1 MIETNGISSFPD
13 QVVPDEIKDS
23 WDYGNQVGRA
33 IEGEWF
39 GYNRVGSRYHTNFQN
54 YHQLR
59 LYARGEQS
67 IQKYKDELSI
77 NGDLS
82 YLNLDWKPVPVIP
95 KFVDIVVNGMSDKQ
109 YDIKAYAQDPESLK
123 RRTEYA
129 EAIFRDMQA
138 QAFLQQIQEMTGQ
151 SFYSSQDPE
160 NLPAN
165 REELDLHMQLSYKQS
180 VEIAEEEAINTTLD
194 RNRWEL
200 TKRRLNYDLTVL
212 GIACVKTSWNRSEGV
227 RTEYVDPASIVY
239 SYTEDPNFEDVWYV
253 GEVKGLTLPEVK
265 KEFPHLTDSELEEL
279 QKYQGNNNYLGNN
292 SGRADQNTIQLLYFE
307 YKTYNNQVF
316 KIKQT
321 PTGLEKALEKPDTFN
336 PPTNDNFDRVSR
348 SIEVLYSGVK
358 VLSHNKL
365 LKWELCHNMV
375 RPKSNLV
382 KVNMNYTICAPRMYR
397 GRIES
402 IVSRITGF
410 ADMIQ
415 LTHLK
420 MQQILSRMVPDGV
433 YLDADG
439 LAEVDLGNGTNY
451 NPAEALNMYFQTGSI
466 IGRSLT
472 QDGDINRGKV
482 PIQELQTSSAGA
494 KLQSLIQTYQYYLQM
509 IRDVTG
515 LNEARDGSTPDP
527 NSLVGLQKLAA
538 ANSNT
543 ATRHILQA
551 SLYLAARTCEN
562 IALRISDSL
571 EFPLTKEALEASI
584 SSFNVGTLE
593 DVRNLHLYDFGIF
606 LELVPDEEESAQ
618 LEQNIQIA
626 LQQQSI
632 NLEDAIEIRQ
642 INNLKLANQ
651 MLKLKRKEK
660 QAYDEQ
666 VAQQNIAAQA
676 KANQETAEAAALAET
691 QKHQVLTEQ
700 DIQLEQAKN
709 QFEIGKLREEAELK
723 KQLMEQE
730 FQYNMQLA
738 KAKLSREKEK
748 EQFIEDRK
756 DQRTKIEGTQQS
768 QMIDQRKNNLLPM
781 DFETPTPE
789 APDSFES
796 MGNDSL
802 GGFGM
807 DQFVPQ

>member
-543 ATRHILQA
+543 ATRHVLQA

>member
-1 MIETNGISSFPD
+1 
-13 QVVPDEIKDS
+13 
-23 WDYGNQVGRA
+23 
-33 IEGEWF
+33 
-39 GYNRVGSRYHTNFQN
+39 
-54 YHQLR
+54 
-59 LYARGEQS
+59 
-67 IQKYKDELSI
+67 
-77 NGDLS
+77 
-82 YLNLDWKPVPVIP
+82 
-95 KFVDIVVNGMSDKQ
+95 
-109 YDIKAYAQDPESLK
+109 
-123 RRTEYA
+123 
-129 EAIFRDMQA
+129 
-138 QAFLQQIQEMTGQ
+138 
-151 SFYSSQDPE
+151 
-160 NLPAN
+160 
-165 REELDLHMQLSYKQS
+165 
-180 VEIAEEEAINTTLD
+180 
-194 RNRWEL
+194 
-200 TKRRLNYDLTVL
+200 
-212 GIACVKTSWNRSEGV
+212 
-227 RTEYVDPASIVY
+227 
-239 SYTEDPNFEDVWYV
+239 
-253 GEVKGLTLPEVK
+253 
-265 KEFPHLTDSELEEL
+265 
-279 QKYQGNNNYLGNN
+279 
-292 SGRADQNTIQLLYFE
+292 
-307 YKTYNNQVF
+307 
-316 KIKQT
+316 
-321 PTGLEKALEKPDTFN
+321 
-336 PPTNDNFDRVSR
+336 
-348 SIEVLYSGVK
+348 
-358 VLSHNKL
+358 
-365 LKWELCHNMV
+365 
-375 RPKSNLV
+375 
-382 KVNMNYTICAPRMYR
+382 
-397 GRIES
+397 
-402 IVSRITGF
+402 
-410 ADMIQ
+410 
-415 LTHLK
+415 
-420 MQQILSRMVPDGV
+420 MVPDGV
-433 YLDADG
+433 FLDADG

-472 QDGDINRGKV
+472 QDGDLNHGKV

-551 SLYLAARTCEN
+551 SLYIAARTCEN
-562 IALRISDSL
+562 IALRVSDSL
-571 EFPLTKEALEASI
+571 EFALTKEALEASI

-593 DVRNLHLYDFGIF
+593 DVHNLHLYDFGIF
-606 LELVPDEEESAQ
+606 LELVPDEEEKAQ
-618 LEQNIQIA
+618 LEQNIQMA

-691 QKHQVLTEQ
+691 QKQQVLTEQ
-700 DIQLEQAKN
+700 NIEYEKAKS

-723 KQLMEQE
+723 KTLMEQE

-738 KAKLSREKEK
+738 QAKLKREKEK

-756 DQRTKIEGTQQS
+756 DNRTKIEGTQQS

-789 APDSFES
+789 APESFES

-807 DQFVPQ
+807 DQFGPQ